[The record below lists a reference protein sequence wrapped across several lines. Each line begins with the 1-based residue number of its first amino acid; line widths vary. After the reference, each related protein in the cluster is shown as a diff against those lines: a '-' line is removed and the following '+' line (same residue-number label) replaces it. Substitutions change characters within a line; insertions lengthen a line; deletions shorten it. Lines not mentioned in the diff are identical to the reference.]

1 MNKQELIKYLND
13 LIKNIEGSIL
23 YSAEVSSQ
31 HKPFYI
37 NAENIKVDTT
47 VKLEIVYGVNHEE

>member
-13 LIKNIEGSIL
+13 LIKNIEGSNL
-23 YSAEVSSQ
+23 YLANVSSQ

-37 NAENIKVDTT
+37 NRENIKVDTT
-47 VKLEIVYGVNHEE
+47 VKMEIVYGVNHGE

>member
-13 LIKNIEGSIL
+13 LIKNIEDSNL
-23 YSAEVSSQ
+23 YLANVSSQ

-37 NAENIKVDTT
+37 NEENIKVDTT
-47 VKLEIVYGVNHEE
+47 VKMEIVYGVNHEE